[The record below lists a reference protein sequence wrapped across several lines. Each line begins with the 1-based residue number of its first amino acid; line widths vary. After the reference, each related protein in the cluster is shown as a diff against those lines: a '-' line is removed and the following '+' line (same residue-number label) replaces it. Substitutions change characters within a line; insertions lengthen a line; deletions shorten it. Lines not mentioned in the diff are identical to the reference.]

1 MKILFRR
8 CKEDYVVDI
17 ELRARA
23 RKSTHTPPKYETRG
37 KFTSKKLEVMI
48 EKLNYK
54 KYLNYPD
61 DDTELV
67 ESTSVETIDKES
79 EKDQDDDFVVAR
91 EYDQNEQI
99 SDDQDNVGKNYFEI
113 TMSSKT
119 GTEIVYKPDPDIDIE
134 EFKQEPMNEMIHEMI
149 SSLSSAP
156 DSLDNETLNS
166 EF

>member
-1 MKILFRR
+1 MNVESK
-8 CKEDYVVDI
+8 KDKETEDYVVDI

-23 RKSTHTPPKYETRG
+23 RKSAHTPPKYETRG

-79 EKDQDDDFVVAR
+79 EKDQDEDFVVAR

-99 SDDQDNVGKNYFEI
+99 SDDQELLVPI
-113 TMSSKT
+113 LLRSPC
-119 GTEIVYKPDPDIDIE
+119 IV
-134 EFKQEPMNEMIHEMI
+134 
-149 SSLSSAP
+149 
-156 DSLDNETLNS
+156 
-166 EF
+166 